1 LILHRR
7 AIRLLYASLLSA
19 GAIYANGQT
28 CDGKNAGAI
37 ATDRPQVTNSSI
49 VVPCG
54 SLQFENGL
62 EQSGSARRQG
72 FDLPE
77 TSIRLGIAKR
87 LELRFAPPI
96 YFNNVDSGSAFA
108 SGGGDSVL
116 GLKLQLGPVHG
127 FDVSVI
133 PSVSLP
139 TGTSAISSHGY
150 DPALQI
156 PWSRSLTKVWT
167 VAGQLSVLAPTQGS
181 TRNVSGQASL
191 YFDRALGSVW
201 DAYLEYSGIRRSA
214 THTGLRSSIQNFAS
228 PATGPARELW
238 LCRSVAKPC
247 NWRGILGAVPGDSH
261 PQINQL
267 AHRYQGMLITIM
279 R

>member
-1 LILHRR
+1 MILHRR

-201 DAYLEYSGIRRSA
+201 DAYLEYSGQFAEFGGPQHILDFGAAYKISPHQQLDLHA
-214 THTGLRSSIQNFAS
+214 NFGFAAAS
-228 PATGPARELW
+228 PSHAIGVGY
-238 LCRSVAKPC
+238 SVRFQVIRTRK
-247 NWRGILGAVPGDSH
+247 
-261 PQINQL
+261 
-267 AHRYQGMLITIM
+267 
-279 R
+279 